1 MAHKLPKQ
9 LRVKTGE
16 DMDLQKSIIA
26 DFKQTYPEVTLKKA
40 SELLGIQITRVFR
53 LLNGHEM
60 KLKEYEKFQ
69 SLLGQTKYQDQ
80 LNLNGYGVE
89 EKNEIEMFAN
99 VIGRWS
105 QYRRFC

>member
-1 MAHKLPKQ
+1 
-9 LRVKTGE
+9 
-16 DMDLQKSIIA
+16 MDLQKSIIA

-69 SLLGQTKYQDQ
+69 SLLGGSKYQDQ
-80 LNLNGYGVE
+80 LNLGGYGQE
-89 EKNEIEMFAN
+89 EKKDIEMFADL
-99 VIGRWS
+99 VARWS
-105 QYRRFC
+105 SYRRFC